1 MVLILLGQFHV
12 DLASLP
18 KWIEDEHTIEQDRL
32 RFVGVTSGG
41 LDLMYRSDVVTIG
54 QTSSDESGSR
64 TMTGTVSCPI
74 PH

>member
-1 MVLILLGQFHV
+1 MVSTLLGQYRV

-18 KWIEDEHTIEQDRL
+18 EWIEDEHTIGQDRL
-32 RFVGVTSGG
+32 RFVGVIGAG

-64 TMTGTVSCPI
+64 TMTGTAYP
-74 PH
+74 

>member
-1 MVLILLGQFHV
+1 V
-12 DLASLP
+12 DLASLL
-18 KWIEDEHTIEQDRL
+18 KWIEDEHTIEQGRS
-32 RFVGVTSGG
+32 RFVGVRGGG

-64 TMTGTVSCPI
+64 TMTGIASCPI